1 MTNATAIGW
10 RTVTVRSVQNFAITK
25 SSGRKNFLK
34 FIVDVTEDGR
44 ANAYPASQLVEPVLI
59 PGKALYQWLRV
70 CNIPLSAI
78 EDKLN
83 PTLFIN
89 KQLQAK
95 LAMNGDFCNI
105 VDIRQLPVKQ

>member
-10 RTVTVRSVQNFAITK
+10 RTVTVRGVQNFSITRPTGK
-25 SSGRKNFLK
+25 KNFLK
-34 FIVDVTEDGR
+34 FIVDVTEGGR
-44 ANAYPASQLVEPVLI
+44 SDAYMASQLVEPTLI
-59 PGKALYQWLRV
+59 PGKPLYQWLRV
-70 CNIPLSAI
+70 CGIPLSAI

-83 PTLFIN
+83 PALFIN

-105 VDIRQLPVKQ
+105 VDVRQLSVKP